1 MAAKLKVPQ
10 YSYGRLCRLAAE
22 FLGKCNPQDTIP
34 VPIEEIAEVSLGL
47 NIIPIPGLQRAFDV
61 DGFIDSALAA
71 ITVDQFVLEN
81 RPARYRFTLAHEI
94 GHLYLHREVF
104 EGIKFSSIEE
114 WKKFQLHVDP
124 EDYSWL
130 EWQAYSFAGLVLVP
144 RNHLQKEFEACEIRA
159 KADGFSPGSE
169 ATLWYIC
176 EVLSSTFEVS
186 REVIEKRIDKDGLFK
201 KRK

>member
-1 MAAKLKVPQ
+1 MVAKLKVPQ
-10 YSYGRLCRLAAE
+10 YSYGRLRRFAAE
-22 FLGKCNPQDTIP
+22 FLRKYNSQDAVP
-34 VPIEEIAEVSLGL
+34 VPIEEIAEISLGL
-47 NIIPIPGLQRAFDV
+47 DIIPIPGLQRAFEV
-61 DGFIDSALAA
+61 DGFIDSDLAA

-94 GHLYLHREVF
+94 GHLYLHREIF

-114 WKKFQLHVDP
+114 WKKFQLQVCP

-144 RNHLQKEFEACEIRA
+144 PNHLKEEFEACEIRA
-159 KADGFSPGSE
+159 KADGLSPGSE

-176 EVLSSTFEVS
+176 EVLASTFEVS
-186 REVIEKRIDKDGLFK
+186 REVIEKRTDKDGLFK
-201 KRK
+201 RRR